1 MQPHGHSYFINAF
14 DNDWLHKTSLQ
25 LKHDI
30 GYYFVT
36 LTLPDFLFVFGFT
49 FSLIVI
55 FDFLRSSF

>member
-36 LTLPDFLFVFGFT
+36 LTLPDFSFRLWLYVFLD
-49 FSLIVI
+49 SHL
-55 FDFLRSSF
+55 